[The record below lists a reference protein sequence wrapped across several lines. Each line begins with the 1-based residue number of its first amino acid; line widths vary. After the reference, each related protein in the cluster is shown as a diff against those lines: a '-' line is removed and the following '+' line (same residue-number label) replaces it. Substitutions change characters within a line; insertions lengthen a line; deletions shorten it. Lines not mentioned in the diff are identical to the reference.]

1 MRCMVCGEQLFMN
14 ASVKSKAQR
23 LSLKHVQYSKL
34 IREMAIKVSS
44 ELLDYF
50 LQFHLVS
57 Y

>member
-1 MRCMVCGEQLFMN
+1 MVCREQLFMN

-34 IREMAIKVSS
+34 IREMAIKGSS
-44 ELLDYF
+44 ELLDYSLHF
-50 LQFHLVS
+50 YLVS